1 MLAREQGIVAEE
13 RRVSVKELQQ
23 ALENGRN
30 VEAFGAGTAAVIS
43 PIEYIQIG
51 EKGYH
56 LYTGSDAFMYNF
68 REQLQAI
75 RTGKVKDIHQWNYI
89 IPLR

>member
-1 MLAREQGIVAEE
+1 MGC
-13 RRVSVKELQQ
+13 K
-23 ALENGRN
+23 

-51 EKGYH
+51 EKGYR
-56 LYTGSDAFMYNF
+56 LYTDRDAFMYTF

-75 RTGKVKDIHQWNYI
+75 RTGRVKDTHYWNYI
-89 IPLR
+89 IAVR